1 MINKSQPLRDSS
13 IAADPITD
21 VAARLPKTLKVLH
34 LFSDWKWTGPA
45 EPVLSLCEALAD
57 KGVDVTVAFRKA
69 PPDFLERTVEKEA
82 KARGIACYEGFRLN
96 RYFSPRDWLFDQQ
109 AIRSYAEQHSIDIV
123 HTNLSHDHF
132 TALLSLSFSKKR
144 PLIVRTDHKRD
155 GTPYNYF
162 MGWAFGRT
170 DGLVTYSRRIMA
182 HDVNTFHVP
191 RERTCVIPPGIKP
204 YDGPV
209 QSMKDV
215 FGIRPEEHVIGVIGR
230 LKPDRGYDSILKAFK
245 LLRDRMD
252 NVKLLV
258 VGRSSQ
264 IEKSIKEPLAALGL
278 ENDVILAGYRV
289 ADYFSVISTFDLF
302 VMMRAGSDGSARAL
316 REVMAMGK
324 TAVVSDKGMLPE
336 LVEDGVS
343 GFVVPLDERV
353 LADRME
359 ILLRDNERRKLFEE
373 SAKRIAR
380 EKWNYEAQ
388 AEGLLDFYTRLI
400 ALGERV

>member
-1 MINKSQPLRDSS
+1 MTNKSQLLQDGSV
-13 IAADPITD
+13 AADPPAN
-21 VAARLPKTLKVLH
+21 AAVGLPKKLKVLH

-45 EPVLSLCEALAD
+45 EPVLSLCEALTG

-69 PPDFLERTVEKEA
+69 PPDFPERTVEKEA
-82 KARGIACYEGFRLN
+82 RARGIACYGGFRLN

-109 AIRSYAEQHSIDIV
+109 AIRSYVEHNRIDIV

-132 TALLSLSFSKKR
+132 AALLSLSFSKKR

-155 GTPYNYF
+155 GTPYSYF

-170 DGLVTYSRRIMA
+170 DGLVTYSRRIMT

-191 RERTCVIPPGIKP
+191 PERTCVIPPGIKL

-209 QSMKDV
+209 QNMKDT
-215 FGIRPEEHVIGVIGR
+215 FGIKPEEQVIGVIGR
-230 LKPDRGYDSILKAFK
+230 LKPDRGYDSILKGFK

-264 IEKSIKEPLAALGL
+264 IEKSIGEPLAELGL
-278 ENDVILAGYRV
+278 EHDVILAGYRI

-324 TAVVSDKGMLPE
+324 TAIVSDKGMLPE

-343 GFVVPLDERV
+343 GFVVPLDEQAI
-353 LADRME
+353 ADRME
-359 ILLRDNERRKLFEE
+359 VLLRDSERRKLFEE

-388 AEGLLDFYTRLI
+388 AAGLLDFYTRLV
-400 ALGERV
+400 ALGERA